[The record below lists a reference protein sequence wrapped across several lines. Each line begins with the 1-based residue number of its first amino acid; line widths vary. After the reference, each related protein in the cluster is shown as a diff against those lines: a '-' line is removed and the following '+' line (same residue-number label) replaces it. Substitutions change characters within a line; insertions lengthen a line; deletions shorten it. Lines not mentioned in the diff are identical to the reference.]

1 MPIAMNLSKNPDQK
15 KFATTNLDWQR
26 NLVLIAKNTPVWLA
40 QLTKE
45 YRRKIAALDQIP
57 DEELEKLR
65 SLGINGL
72 WLVGVW
78 QRSPASKKI
87 KHLYGYDQLIASA
100 YSIQDYKISKEL
112 GGESAFNRL
121 KARALK
127 KGIYL
132 ACDMVPNHTAI
143 DSPWLIKYPDL
154 YINTVINPSSTW
166 KFESP
171 DLSSDPAVSI
181 RLEDGYYNQTDTAEV
196 FQYKS
201 KHKDQPIYIFH
212 GNDGTSMPWNDT
224 AQLNYLNPETRKAM
238 KARIIKVAKKFKVV
252 RMDAAMTILKQH
264 FKRLWYPDAGAHKNI
279 PTRIANVLTEAEFNT
294 LMPDEF
300 WSEVMVDLSREAPDT
315 LILAEAFWMMEKYF
329 VQSLGMHRVYNSA
342 FLNHLR
348 NGENTKLRSYFIEIL
363 GSDRKM
369 LDSFVNY
376 LTTPDESPSA
386 ITFGKGKRY
395 FGVCGLMAALPGL
408 PLIGHGQFEGYSEQY
423 GMDFARPLQS
433 EKPDTQFLADHKR
446 LITPLLDQRSRFSNS
461 KNLKM
466 YDFVDTTSK
475 LDENVFIFFNRV
487 NSHKS
492 LIIFNNQDKKVSGR
506 IKRSVR
512 IFRSKSSDLS
522 QALGTKKQI
531 QIILKEIRLGN
542 ELNISSEIL
551 RSKGLEL
558 DLKPYDFF
566 VFDVS

>member
-1 MPIAMNLSKNPDQK
+1 MNPSNNPTPK
-15 KFATTNLDWQR
+15 KRKIFFTDWQR

-40 QLTKE
+40 QLSME
-45 YRRKIAALDQIP
+45 YRSEIKTLDLIP
-57 DEELEKLR
+57 EEELEKLR
-65 SLGINGL
+65 SLGISGL

-87 KHLYGYDQLIASA
+87 KHLYGHDQLIASA

-112 GGESAFNRL
+112 GGESAFNKL
-121 KARALK
+121 KAKALK
-127 KGIYL
+127 IGIYL

-143 DSPWLIKYPDL
+143 DSQWLIKHPDL

-171 DLSSDPAVSI
+171 DLSPNTAVSI
-181 RLEDGYYNQTDTAEV
+181 RLEDGYYSQTDTAEV

-201 KHKDQPIYIFH
+201 KKREQPLYIFH

-224 AQLNYLNPETRKAM
+224 AQLNYLNPETRKVM
-238 KARIIKVAKKFKVV
+238 RARIIRVAKKFNIV

-279 PTRIANVLTEAEFNT
+279 PTRIANVLTESEFDA
-294 LMPDEF
+294 LMPNEF
-300 WSEVMVDLSREAPDT
+300 WSEVMHDITRDAPNT

-348 NGENTKLRSYFIEIL
+348 CDENAKLRGYFIEIL
-363 GSDRKM
+363 GSNRKM

-376 LTTPDESPSA
+376 LTTPDESPAAVS
-386 ITFGKGKRY
+386 FGKGKRY
-395 FGVCGLMAALPGL
+395 FGVCSLLAVLPGL

-423 GMDFARPLQS
+423 GMDFARPLQD
-433 EKPDTQFLADHKR
+433 EKPDLRFLNDHRR
-446 LITPLLDQRSRFSNS
+446 LITPLLEQRSRFSDS

-466 YDFVDTTSK
+466 FDFVDTSLK
-475 LDENVFIFFNRV
+475 FDENVYIFFNKI
-487 NSHKS
+487 NSQRS
-492 LIIFNNQDKKVSGR
+492 LIIFNNQDKEVSGK
-506 IKRSVR
+506 IKRSAR
-512 IFRSKSSDLS
+512 IYRSKSTYLF
-522 QALGTKKQI
+522 QALETKKQD

-542 ELNISSEIL
+542 EMKISSEML
-551 RSKGLEL
+551 RSNGLEL
-558 DLKPYDFF
+558 DLKPFDFF
-566 VFDVS
+566 VFDVC

>member
-1 MPIAMNLSKNPDQK
+1 MNPSKVPTSK
-15 KFATTNLDWQR
+15 KKKKILPDWQR
-26 NLVLIAKNTPVWLA
+26 NLVLIAKNTPVWLS
-40 QLTKE
+40 QLSKE
-45 YRRKIAALDQIP
+45 YQREINTLSEIP
-57 DEELEKLR
+57 EEELEKLR
-65 SLGINGL
+65 GLGITGL

-100 YSIQDYKISKEL
+100 YSIQDYRISNEL
-112 GGESAFNRL
+112 GGESAFNKL
-121 KARALK
+121 KTRASK

-143 DSPWLIKYPDL
+143 DSPWLVKHPDL
-154 YINTVINPSSTW
+154 YVNTSIKPISDW

-171 DLSSDPAVSI
+171 NLSPDPEVSI
-181 RLEDGYYNQTDTAEV
+181 RLEEGYYSQTDTAEV
-196 FQYKS
+196 FQYLS
-201 KHKDQPIYIFH
+201 KKKEQPLYIFH

-238 KARIIKVAKKFKVV
+238 QARIIKVARKFKIV

-279 PTRIANVLTEAEFNT
+279 PTRIANVLTEAEFDE
-294 LMPDEF
+294 LMPNEF
-300 WSEVMVDLSREAPDT
+300 WSEVMHALSREAPDT

-342 FLNHLR
+342 FLNNLR
-348 NGENTKLRSYFIEIL
+348 NGENAKLRSYFIEIL

-386 ITFGKGKRY
+386 VSFGKSKRY

-423 GMDFARPLQS
+423 GMDFARPLQG
-433 EKPDTQFLADHKR
+433 ENPALQFLNDHKR
-446 LITPLLDQRSRFSNS
+446 LITPLLDQRFRFSDS

-466 YDFVDTTSK
+466 YDFVDNSLN
-475 LDENVFIFFNRV
+475 LDENVFIFFNKV
-487 NSHKS
+487 NSLRS
-492 LIIFNNQDKKVSGR
+492 LIIFNNQDKEIIGR

-512 IFRSKSSDLS
+512 IHRSKLTDLS
-522 QALGTKKQI
+522 QALITRNQDLI
-531 QIILKEIRLGN
+531 NLKEIRLGN
-542 ELNISSEIL
+542 ELKLSSEIL
-551 RSKGLEL
+551 IAKGLEIS
-558 DLKPYDFF
+558 LKPFDCF
-566 VFDVS
+566 VFDIS

>member
-1 MPIAMNLSKNPDQK
+1 MNPSKVPTSK
-15 KFATTNLDWQR
+15 KKKKILPDWQR
-26 NLVLIAKNTPVWLA
+26 NLVLIAKNTPVWLS
-40 QLTKE
+40 QLSKE
-45 YRRKIAALDQIP
+45 YQREINTLSEIP
-57 DEELEKLR
+57 EEELEKLR
-65 SLGINGL
+65 GLGITGL

-100 YSIQDYKISKEL
+100 YSIQDYRISNEL
-112 GGESAFNRL
+112 GGESAFNKL
-121 KARALK
+121 KTRASK

-143 DSPWLIKYPDL
+143 DSPWLVKHPDL
-154 YINTVINPSSTW
+154 YVNTSIKPISDW

-171 DLSSDPAVSI
+171 NLSPDPEVSI
-181 RLEDGYYNQTDTAEV
+181 RLEEGYYSQTDTAEV
-196 FQYKS
+196 FQYLS
-201 KHKDQPIYIFH
+201 KKKEQPLYIFH

-238 KARIIKVAKKFKVV
+238 QARIIKVARKFKIV

-279 PTRIANVLTEAEFNT
+279 PTRIANVLTEAEFDE
-294 LMPDEF
+294 LMPNEF
-300 WSEVMVDLSREAPDT
+300 WSEVMHALSREAPDT

-342 FLNHLR
+342 FLNNLR
-348 NGENTKLRSYFIEIL
+348 NGENAKLRSYFIEIL

-386 ITFGKGKRY
+386 VSFGKGKRY

-423 GMDFARPLQS
+423 GMDFARPLQG
-433 EKPDTQFLADHKR
+433 ENPALQFLNDHKR
-446 LITPLLDQRSRFSNS
+446 LITPLLDQRFRFSDS

-466 YDFVDTTSK
+466 YDFVDNSLN
-475 LDENVFIFFNRV
+475 LDENVFIFFNKV
-487 NSHKS
+487 NSLRS
-492 LIIFNNQDKKVSGR
+492 LIIFNNQDKEIIGR

-512 IFRSKSSDLS
+512 IHRSKLTDLS
-522 QALGTKKQI
+522 QALITRNQDLI
-531 QIILKEIRLGN
+531 NLKEIRLGN
-542 ELNISSEIL
+542 ELKLSSEIL
-551 RSKGLEL
+551 IAKGLEIS
-558 DLKPYDFF
+558 LKPFDCF
-566 VFDVS
+566 VFDIS

>member
-1 MPIAMNLSKNPDQK
+1 MNPPKTPSPKMNTKIFP
-15 KFATTNLDWQR
+15 DWQR
-26 NLVLIAKNTPVWLA
+26 NLVLIAKNTPVWFA
-40 QLTKE
+40 QLSAE
-45 YRRKIAALDQIP
+45 YRCEIKTMDQIP
-57 DEELEKLR
+57 EEELEKLR
-65 SLGINGL
+65 GLGITGL

-100 YSIQDYKISKEL
+100 YSIQDYKISTEL
-112 GGESAFNRL
+112 GGESAFNKL

-127 KGIYL
+127 IGIYL

-143 DSPWLIKYPDL
+143 DSPWLIKHPDL

-171 DLSSDPAVSI
+171 DLSPDPAVSI
-181 RLEDGYYNQTDTAEV
+181 RLEDGYYTRTDTAEV
-196 FQYKS
+196 FQYK
-201 KHKDQPIYIFH
+201 KKNKEQPLYIFH

-238 KARIIKVAKKFKVV
+238 KARIIKVAKKFKIV

-279 PTRIANVLTEAEFNT
+279 PTRIANVLTESEFDA
-294 LMPDEF
+294 LMPNEF
-300 WSEVMVDLSREAPDT
+300 WSEVMHDLSREAPDT

-348 NGENTKLRSYFIEIL
+348 NGENSKLRSYFIEIL

-376 LTTPDESPSA
+376 LTTPDEGPSA
-386 ITFGKGKRY
+386 VTFGKGKRY
-395 FGVCGLMAALPGL
+395 FGACGFMAALPGL

-423 GMDFARPLQS
+423 GMDFARPLQD
-433 EKPDTQFLADHKR
+433 EKPDTQFLNDHKR
-446 LITPLLDQRSRFSNS
+446 LITPLLDVRFRFSDS

-466 YDFVDTTSK
+466 YDFVDSSSK
-475 LDENVFIFFNRV
+475 LDENVFIFFNKV
-487 NSHKS
+487 NSLRS
-492 LIIFNNQDKKVSGR
+492 MIVFNNQDKEVSGK

-512 IFRSKSSDLS
+512 IYRSKTSELS
-522 QALGTKKQI
+522 QALVTRKQD
-531 QIILKEIRLGN
+531 QLTLKEIRLGN
-542 ELNISSEIL
+542 EVKISSEML
-551 RSKGLEL
+551 RSEGLKL
-558 DLKPYDFF
+558 DLKPFDFF